1 MADPGGPPH
10 VRYYTVYRNK
20 SGAFICDCP
29 QYRATAKTCPDIVAA
44 RHYIEFGPP
53 TNYNSGFL
61 EHGCTSLTHIS
72 EAEQGLNERGPQT
85 KGKGKV
91 PARNSTGKKGQ
102 KLNIPMDIAVD
113 DVHEKLLDLLNDDN
127 EWNPFA
133 AQENRATEE
142 GKKTP
147 SGGKGKFWH
156 VRVSAF

>member
-1 MADPGGPPH
+1 MANPGGPPH

-53 TNYNSGFL
+53 THYNK
-61 EHGCTSLTHIS
+61 
-72 EAEQGLNERGPQT
+72 AEQGLNERGPQT

-113 DVHEKLLDLLNDDN
+113 DVHEKLLDLLNDDD

-147 SGGKGKFWH
+147 SEGKGKFWH